1 MEEKLLKMRSAIIE
15 MTQYKKQISDLKEKL
30 SDDEFRLKRKQYSDH
45 TGHIGKEALE
55 ARVETTKKVMQE
67 LEKRIEACKREITKV
82 AYSIEELEGFNEKLR
97 EAKGKAKDNIEKLDE
112 RRQKLKNEKK
122 VLKYRQKIEQI
133 DLSNEIASIET
144 QIAEI
149 GQLVKLENAK
159 VEALMPEKER
169 IEAERNTLIDIREI
183 MTNDGNEESN
193 ENEEKT
199 VQEYAETDEE
209 LRKLLEA
216 RNKADMEESYNEMSQ
231 SEDGID
237 RSKEINKARKEK
249 EALDK
254 QIKIKLAE
262 IKGKEKPKGKKT
274 KKSEYTLAS
283 LKEAVGKIDE
293 QLIKIKAQKKDK
305 QEQPELKKGPDSDSK
320 QDPKQDNDEPKK
332 NIFKSIKDKI
342 VALGFLIKTF
352 FTGKKRLNPAE
363 REENPKKQLKPN
375 PNPTPAPEKGSEPEP
390 KKDPEK
396 EPEQDPKQDND
407 ESKKNIFK
415 RIKDKIAILGAWWKN
430 KFEGGNE
437 VKLLDSAEK
446 PKEDDQNKYLPKTT
460 GDDTLHKQEED
471 FKKQLRH
478 KVERGDDGNIKRI
491 SHQAI
496 VYEDNN
502 PRVVTMD
509 IDFDKNKGQER

>member
-1 MEEKLLKMRSAIIE
+1 M
-15 MTQYKKQISDLKEKL
+15 
-30 SDDEFRLKRKQYSDH
+30 
-45 TGHIGKEALE
+45 
-55 ARVETTKKVMQE
+55 
-67 LEKRIEACKREITKV
+67 
-82 AYSIEELEGFNEKLR
+82 
-97 EAKGKAKDNIEKLDE
+97 
-112 RRQKLKNEKK
+112 
-122 VLKYRQKIEQI
+122 
-133 DLSNEIASIET
+133 
-144 QIAEI
+144 
-149 GQLVKLENAK
+149 
-159 VEALMPEKER
+159 
-169 IEAERNTLIDIREI
+169 
-183 MTNDGNEESN
+183 
-193 ENEEKT
+193 
-199 VQEYAETDEE
+199 
-209 LRKLLEA
+209 
-216 RNKADMEESYNEMSQ
+216 
-231 SEDGID
+231 D
-237 RSKEINKARKEK
+237 R
-249 EALDK
+249 
-254 QIKIKLAE
+254 
-262 IKGKEKPKGKKT
+262 KKT